1 MPLNTAEK
9 ALGCAPVMRRSLAWS
24 CALLVAAC
32 GGSSSRDGFDEPDK
46 GTGDQPPAPAPAPSG
61 DFDHKN
67 PPPSGQPAE
76 IAEVFGHSDDTLY
89 RLDPE
94 TKNVSVVGQFSG
106 CAKVIDIA
114 LTEGS
119 KIYATSYQSLYEVDK
134 ATAKCTEIAKGS
146 SFPNSLSFVPK
157 GTLDPNEEALVGYVD
172 ADYVRIDTK
181 TGAVSKVGTLG
192 DANLVSSGDVVSV
205 KGGATYLTVK
215 SHKSG
220 TGCEKT
226 DCLVEIDPTTGK
238 IAKRWGS
245 IEHSNVFGLSF
256 WAGKIYGF
264 DDTGEL
270 FEVTFGSTQL
280 ATKAI
285 GIPQKPST
293 LSFWGAGST
302 TSAPVSEKPQ

>member
-1 MPLNTAEK
+1 
-9 ALGCAPVMRRSLAWS
+9 MRRSLAWS
-24 CALLVAAC
+24 CGLVFLVGC
-32 GGSSSRDGFDEPDK
+32 GSSSGRTGFDEPDK
-46 GTGDQPPAPAPAPSG
+46 GNGDQPAPAPAPTG
-61 DFDHKN
+61 DFDHKD
-67 PPPSGQPAE
+67 PPPPGTPAE
-76 IAEVFGHSDDTLY
+76 IAEVFGHSDTTLY

-94 TKNVSVVGQFSG
+94 TKNVTVVGPFSG

-119 KIYATSYQSLYEVDK
+119 KIYATSYEALYEVDK
-134 ATAKCTEIAKGS
+134 ATAKCTEVAKGP

-157 GTLDPNEEALVGYVD
+157 GTLDANEEALVGYND

-181 TGAVSKVGTLG
+181 TGEVTKIGSLG

-220 TGCEKT
+220 TGCDKT
-226 DCLVEIDPTTGK
+226 DCLVEIDPKTGK
-238 IAKRWGS
+238 IMKRWGS
-245 IEHSNVFGLSF
+245 IEHANVFGLSF

-270 FEVTFGSTQL
+270 FEVTFGTTQL
-280 ATKAI
+280 ATKPI

-302 TSAPVSEKPQ
+302 TSAPISEKPQ